1 MKESKFLLVVTVAL
15 FLLFSCEN
23 NKDEKTLQ
31 ADTTYRIYNLQKA
44 GWKSKNISQSFKDIS
59 YKATA
64 VPIEYYILKN
74 STDQSVQLIDSIS
87 KKYEYERVIEFEFE
101 HNENKDLLESEFTG
115 LDYEKSVS
123 YMAAAIKN
131 DFMLV
136 TESNDTIPCS
146 GVHFERHFKVSPFNR
161 ILLYFGNVS
170 PTDNIQLIYQDRLFG
185 NGIFKFTFDE
195 FPFKT

>member
-1 MKESKFLLVVTVAL
+1 
-15 FLLFSCEN
+15 
-23 NKDEKTLQ
+23 
-31 ADTTYRIYNLQKA
+31 
-44 GWKSKNISQSFKDIS
+44 
-59 YKATA
+59 
-64 VPIEYYILKN
+64 
-74 STDQSVQLIDSIS
+74 QLIDSIS